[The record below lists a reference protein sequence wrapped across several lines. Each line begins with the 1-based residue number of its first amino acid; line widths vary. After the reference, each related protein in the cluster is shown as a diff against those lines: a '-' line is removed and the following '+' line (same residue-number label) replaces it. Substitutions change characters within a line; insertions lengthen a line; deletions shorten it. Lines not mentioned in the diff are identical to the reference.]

1 MEVQKNNPYERL
13 FQSINMA
20 QTLNTFSKTEIG
32 ENFSRVI
39 VKCWASSAV
48 NVAMK
53 EKVQFVL
60 YIAANTIIG
69 FGDIQRAVGEAC
81 NV

>member
-39 VKCWASSAV
+39 VKC
-48 NVAMK
+48 
-53 EKVQFVL
+53 
-60 YIAANTIIG
+60 
-69 FGDIQRAVGEAC
+69 
-81 NV
+81 